1 MTIESAQ
8 TGRDSAA
15 ASKSFQ
21 NNPYAPPPSSVM
33 QLQQQQKTVFIVAGV
48 FLALL
53 GILVGKFVL

>member
-15 ASKSFQ
+15 SKSFQ
-21 NNPYAPPPSSVM
+21 SNSYAPPPSSVM

-48 FLALL
+48 MLALL
-53 GILVGKFVL
+53 GILIGKFVL

>member
-8 TGRDSAA
+8 TGRDSA

-48 FLALL
+48 MLALL
-53 GILVGKFVL
+53 GVLIGKFIL